1 MTPTGSQSRSALIQR
16 VERACDEALAHLGS
30 AYAAEVGAVRAA
42 LSEPLRV
49 AVVGRVKAGKSTLVN
64 ALVGR
69 RIAPTRAG
77 ECTRVVTW
85 YRYGAPDRAE
95 LVLTDG
101 TRRTIRVDG
110 RLPED
115 LGVPAE
121 QVDRL
126 EVHLQAGALRDLTI
140 IDTPGLATTTTENE
154 RATRRAIIGG
164 PPHDAGRLDQTGAP
178 LTGDAASTET
188 SRWAATQADAV
199 LFLVRDAER
208 SDEVAF
214 LQDFRE
220 ASGELGA
227 SALNAIGVLSHAD
240 VFGAGPWGEDD
251 PIELAAARARRLA
264 VDRAAEVSDV
274 RPVAALLAETARTGR
289 IREPDARALAS
300 LGAVDGAR
308 LRLWEHLGA
317 PEGVDPAALGR
328 LVEALGPYGL
338 ARGRSLP
345 DVGAAGVLHWLE
357 DRSGMRDLEVLI
369 RRRFV
374 VRADVLKADRALDV
388 LDRLGE
394 AVAEPAVRDVV
405 EAARLD
411 PALHPLK
418 EIRALSLLARAM
430 PGSPLVATLTVLSEA
445 PDDHTR
451 LGCPPGTAPERMVAL
466 ARQRAAEAQGQAAFA
481 GPTLAEAARTAARS
495 FLLIATRQAGPAR

>member
-1 MTPTGSQSRSALIQR
+1 MMTTDQLPGSRARSALIQR
-16 VERACDEALAHLGS
+16 VERACDDVLAHLGG

-101 TRRTIRVDG
+101 TRRTLRVDG
-110 RLPED
+110 GLPED

-121 QVDRL
+121 RVDRL
-126 EVHLQAGALRDLTI
+126 EVHLQAGALRDLII
-140 IDTPGLATTTTENE
+140 IDTPGLATTTVEND

-164 PPHDAGRLDQTGAP
+164 P
-178 LTGDAASTET
+178 GDPPGETPDDASTAS

-214 LQDFRE
+214 LQDFRA

-240 VFGAGPWGEDD
+240 VFGAGPWGGDD
-251 PIELAAARARRLA
+251 PIEVAGVRARRLA

-274 RPVAALLAETARTGR
+274 RPVAALLAESARTGR
-289 IREPDARALAS
+289 IREPDARTLAA
-300 LGAVDGAR
+300 LGAADPAR

-317 PEGVDPAALGR
+317 PDGVDPADLGR
-328 LVEALGPYGL
+328 LVETLGPYGV

-345 DVGAAGVLHWLE
+345 DAGAAGLMAWLE
-357 DRSGMRDLEVLI
+357 DRSGMRDLELLI

-388 LDRLGE
+388 LDRLG
-394 AVAEPAVRDVV
+394 VALADPAVRDAV
-405 EAARLD
+405 ESARLD
-411 PALHPLK
+411 PAVHPLK
-418 EIRALSLLARAM
+418 EVRALSLLTRAA
-430 PGSPLVATLTVLSEA
+430 PGSPLVAMLTTLTEA
-445 PDDHTR
+445 ADDHIR
-451 LGCPPGTAPERMVAL
+451 LGCPPGTPPAELVVL
-466 ARQRAAEAQGQAAFA
+466 ARRLAAQAQAQAAFA
-481 GPTLAEAARTAARS
+481 GPTIAEAARAAARS
-495 FLLIATRQAGPAR
+495 FLLIAQRHAGASR